1 MECLD
6 DHEESIML
14 RALDLIS
21 EIVRLLLIAKDT
33 L

>member
-6 DHEESIML
+6 DHDESIML
-14 RALDLIS
+14 RALDVIS
-21 EIVRLLLIAKDT
+21 GMVRLLLIAKDT

>member
-14 RALDLIS
+14 RALDVIS
-21 EIVRLLLIAKDT
+21 GMVRLLLIAKDT